1 MRGRLSL
8 LYFLQF
14 AVWGCYLSC
23 FGQLLGAGGL
33 GPDIQWFYA
42 AVGIVSLVT
51 PALMGHFAD
60 RFVPSLRL
68 LGLCHLCASVI
79 MFGAWI
85 YASTNVYFSF
95 WAFFLIY
102 LGFLAFYMP
111 TMALSNTTTFALLK
125 KDGKQPVDHFPIIRV
140 WGTLGFVAAMWFVNC
155 AYVYDGTFGFT
166 LNDMNPAASHRFQ
179 YTSMQLLAS
188 SILGLLT
195 ALYTL
200 TLPAI
205 PVPHPGKSTSFADIF
220 GLKAF
225 KLFKLPEVRT
235 FLIFAVFTGVCLQIS
250 NGYAIPYINH
260 FMAFEKYLGS
270 LAAGNATMLFSLS
283 QMSEAAFILITGI
296 AMKRIGFKWV
306 IFCAL
311 LAWCLRFLFL
321 GIGDPADGI
330 WWLVFSMIVYGV
342 AFNFF
347 NISGHIYMDQK
358 SDNTTRGF
366 GQGLL
371 MMMSNGIGATGG
383 MIAAGTVINHYCH
396 WEMVESP
403 SGHGMIRLFMGDW
416 LAPWLIFAAYSLFV
430 GLLFILFYRSGH
442 LTEPARKVEKGNRIE
457 GQTIASGFKM

>member
-23 FGQLLGAGGL
+23 FGQLLGSGGL
-33 GPDIQWFYA
+33 GQDIQWFYA

-51 PALMGHFAD
+51 PALMGHLAD
-60 RFVPSLRL
+60 SFIPSLRL
-68 LGLCHLCASVI
+68 LGVCHLCASII

-85 YASTNVYFSF
+85 YTSLHPYFSF
-95 WAFFLIY
+95 WPLFLIY

-111 TMALSNTTTFALLK
+111 TMALANTTTFALLK
-125 KDGKQPVDHFPIIRV
+125 KNGHQPVDQFPIIRV
-140 WGTLGFVAAMWFVNC
+140 WGTLGFVAAMWFVNS
-155 AYVYDGTFGFT
+155 AYIHNGEFGFT
-166 LNDMNPAASHRFQ
+166 LNDMNPAARFRFQ
-179 YTSMQLLAS
+179 YTSMQLFTSAV
-188 SILGLLT
+188 LGSLT

-200 TLPAI
+200 TLPLTQ
-205 PVPHPGKSTSFADIF
+205 VPNPGKSSSFADIF

-225 KLFKLPEVRT
+225 KMFRMPEVRT

-250 NGYAIPYINH
+250 NGYAIPFINH
-260 FMAFEKYLGS
+260 FMAFEKYMGS
-270 LAAGNATMLFSLS
+270 LAAGNATLLFSLS

-311 LAWCLRFLFL
+311 FAWCLRFLFL
-321 GIGDPADGI
+321 GLGDPGEGL
-330 WWLVFSMIVYGV
+330 WWLIFSMIIYGI

-347 NISGHIYMDQK
+347 NIAGHIYMDQK
-358 SDNTTRGF
+358 SDKTTRGF

-383 MIAAGTVINHYCH
+383 MIAAGAIVNHYCH
-396 WEMVESP
+396 WEMLLSP
-403 SGHGMIRLFMGDW
+403 SGNGMMRLFMGDW
-416 LAPWLIFAAYSLFV
+416 LAPWLIFAAYALGV
-430 GLLFILFYRSGH
+430 GLLFILFYRKRAPKNHIKFKS
-442 LTEPARKVEKGNRIE
+442 LETSNLDPAPL
-457 GQTIASGFKM
+457 